1 MAAPATTAALL
12 AALAFALSALLTR
25 ASIAYAL
32 RRRLIDQPGQR
43 RSHTVPT
50 PRGGGIAIVAAI
62 LLCVGAPIALWAPQH
77 WPVVAAIALVAAIG
91 WIDDHRP
98 LGAATRLAVHGLAA
112 ALVCVPVALTFVAGP
127 GPVAQTPAGPL
138 GAVSAG
144 HLLLAIAA
152 VLTIVWSINLHN
164 FMDGIDGLLAL
175 QALFVFV
182 VMAVLLGRYGAPEP
196 AAAAL
201 VMAAAV
207 AGFVPFNFPR
217 ARIFMGDVGSGVLG
231 LLVALLGLA
240 HLAQTALAPINVAI
254 ACSAFVVDASAT
266 LLSRMLR
273 GRRWYSAH
281 REHLYQ
287 WLVRSGRS
295 HPRVVALY
303 ALWNLGVVVPVLC
316 WVNRS
321 PRVSGAMSNIA
332 IGPFEAPP
340 AAWGACAAVYA
351 GGLALWFAG
360 RRHCLRRVRTRSAR

>member
-1 MAAPATTAALL
+1 MTVSATTAALL
-12 AALAFALSALLTR
+12 AVLAFALSALLTR
-25 ASIAYAL
+25 ASIGYAL
-32 RRRLIDQPGQR
+32 HRRLIDQPGQR

-62 LLCVGAPIALWAPQH
+62 LVCIGLPIALWAPQH
-77 WPVVAAIALVAAIG
+77 WPVVAAIVLVAAIG

-98 LGAATRLAVHGLAA
+98 LGAATRLAVHALAA
-112 ALVCVPVALTFVAGP
+112 ALVCVSVALASVTDAGAGAAAPP
-127 GPVAQTPAGPL
+127 GAFGTEPAL
-138 GAVSAG
+138 RW
-144 HLLLAIAA
+144 LLVLAA
-152 VLTIVWSINLHN
+152 VVTIVWSINLHN

-182 VMAVLLGRYGAPEP
+182 VMAILLGRYGAPAP
-196 AAAAL
+196 AAAAA

-207 AGFVPFNFPR
+207 GGFVPFNFPR
-217 ARIFMGDVGSGVLG
+217 AHIFMGDVGSGVLG

-240 HLAQTALAPINVAI
+240 HLGQTASAPVNVAI

-295 HPRVVALY
+295 HRRVVALY

-316 WVNRS
+316 WINRS

-340 AAWGACAAVYA
+340 AVWGACAAVYA

-360 RRHCLRRVRTRSAR
+360 KRHCLRRARTRSGR

>member
-1 MAAPATTAALL
+1 MAVSATTAALL
-12 AALAFALSALLTR
+12 AVLAFALSALLTR

-62 LLCVGAPIALWAPQH
+62 LVCIGLPIALWAPQR

-98 LGAATRLAVHGLAA
+98 LGAATRLAVHALAA
-112 ALVCVPVALTFVAGP
+112 ALVCVSVAPTFVTDAGAAALPGAFDAGP
-127 GPVAQTPAGPL
+127 AL
-138 GAVSAG
+138 RW
-144 HLLLAIAA
+144 LLVLAA
-152 VLTIVWSINLHN
+152 VVTIVWSINLHN

-182 VMAVLLGRYGAPEP
+182 VMAILLGRYGAPAP
-196 AAAAL
+196 AAAAA

-207 AGFVPFNFPR
+207 GGFVPFNFPR
-217 ARIFMGDVGSGVLG
+217 AHIFMGDVGSGVLG

-240 HLAQTALAPINVAI
+240 HLGQTALAPVNVAI

-287 WLVRSGRS
+287 WLVRSGRG

-360 RRHCLRRVRTRSAR
+360 KRHCLRRARARSAR

>member
-1 MAAPATTAALL
+1 MAVTATTAALL
-12 AALAFALSALLTR
+12 AVLAFALSASLTR

-50 PRGGGIAIVAAI
+50 PRGGGVAIVAAI
-62 LLCVGAPIALWAPQH
+62 LVCIGVPIVLWMPAQ
-77 WPVVAAIALVAAIG
+77 WPVVAAIGLVAAIG

-98 LGAATRLAVHGLAA
+98 LGAATRLAVHVLAA
-112 ALVCVPVALTFVAGP
+112 ALVCVPAAVAFVSDAGGAAP
-127 GPVAQTPAGPL
+127 PAAFGAEPVVRA
-138 GAVSAG
+138 
-144 HLLLAIAA
+144 LLVFAA

-182 VMAVLLGRYGAPEP
+182 VMAVLLGRYGAPVP
-196 AAAAL
+196 AAAAI

-207 AGFVPFNFPR
+207 GGFVPFNFPR

-231 LLVALLGLA
+231 LLVALLALV
-240 HLAQTALAPINVAI
+240 HFAQAAPAAVNVAI

-303 ALWNLGVVVPVLC
+303 ALWNLGLVVPVLC

-332 IGPFEAPP
+332 FGPFEASP

-351 GGLALWFAG
+351 TGLVLWFAG
-360 RRHCLRRVRTRSAR
+360 KRHCLRRVRMRSAQ

>member
-12 AALAFALSALLTR
+12 AVLAFALSALATR

-62 LLCVGAPIALWAPQH
+62 LLCVGVPIALWAPER

-98 LGAATRLAVHGLAA
+98 LGAATRLAVHALAA
-112 ALVCVPVALTFVAGP
+112 LLVCMPTLLAFATDP
-127 GPVAQTPAGPL
+127 GPAMQALASPY
-138 GAVSAG
+138 GAVLAG
-144 HLLLAIAA
+144 YLLL
-152 VLTIVWSINLHN
+152 VLVVVVTIVWSINLHN

-182 VMAVLLGRYGAPEP
+182 AMAVLLGRYGAPAP

-207 AGFVPFNFPR
+207 GGFIPFNFPR

-231 LLVALLGLA
+231 LLIALLGLA
-240 HLAQTALAPINVAI
+240 HLGQTALAPVNVAI
-254 ACSAFVVDASAT
+254 VCSAFVVDASAT

-295 HPRVVALY
+295 HPRVVAFY

-316 WVNRS
+316 WINRS

-340 AAWGACAAVYA
+340 AVWGACAAVYA
-351 GGLALWFAG
+351 GGLVLWCAG

>member
-1 MAAPATTAALL
+1 MTVSATIAAPL
-12 AALAFALSALLTR
+12 AALAFVLSALLTR

-50 PRGGGIAIVAAI
+50 PRGGGIAIVAAVLVCI
-62 LLCVGAPIALWAPQH
+62 GVPIVLWMPAQ
-77 WPVVAAIALVAAIG
+77 WPVVAAIVLVAAVG

-98 LGAATRLAVHGLAA
+98 LGAAARLAVHALAA
-112 ALVCVPVALTFVAGP
+112 ALVCAPAIPALLAGS
-127 GPVAQTPAGPL
+127 GPAALPDAFGAEPA
-138 GAVSAG
+138 AR
-144 HLLLAIAA
+144 LLLALAA

-182 VMAVLLGRYGAPEP
+182 VMAVLLDRYGAPAP

-207 AGFVPFNFPR
+207 GGFVPFNFPR
-217 ARIFMGDVGSGVLG
+217 AHIFMGDVGSGVLG

-240 HLAQTALAPINVAI
+240 HLAQAAPAAVNVAI

-303 ALWNLGVVVPVLC
+303 ALWNLGIVVPVLC

-321 PRVSGAMSNIA
+321 PRVSGTMSNIA

-351 GGLALWFAG
+351 AGLALWFAG
-360 RRHCLRRVRTRSAR
+360 RRHCLRRIRMRGTR

>member
-12 AALAFALSALLTR
+12 AALAFALAALLTR

-43 RSHTVPT
+43 RSHSVPT

-62 LLCVGAPIALWAPQH
+62 LICVGAPIVLRAPQL
-77 WPVVAAIALVAAIG
+77 WPVVAAIVLVAAIG

-98 LGAATRLAVHGLAA
+98 LGAATRLAVHALAA
-112 ALVCVPVALTFVAGP
+112 LLVCVTVVLALATDPDPATRALVSPNGS
-127 GPVAQTPAGPL
+127 VPAGR
-138 GAVSAG
+138 
-144 HLLLAIAA
+144 LLIALAA
-152 VLTIVWSINLHN
+152 VVAIVWSTNLHN

-182 VMAVLLGRYGAPEP
+182 VMAVLLDRYGAPD
-196 AAAAL
+196 AAVAAV

-207 AGFVPFNFPR
+207 GGFVPFNFPH

-231 LLVALLGLA
+231 LLVVLLGLV
-240 HLAQTALAPINVAI
+240 HLGQTALAPVNVAI
-254 ACSAFVVDASAT
+254 ACSAFIVDASAT

-321 PRVSGAMSNIA
+321 SRVSGAMSNIA

-340 AAWGACAAVYA
+340 VAWGACAAVYV
-351 GGLALWFAG
+351 GGLALWFAA
-360 RRHCLRRVRTRSAR
+360 RRHCLRRVRARSAR